1 VRALG
6 SSLVPALVAPLVI
19 MLAAA
24 GSQERIVNKGDA
36 DRIFGLT
43 RPQWEAEA
51 KQMVHP
57 GGWKVRLNPVATGT
71 GLMAFDPKT
80 GTGLSVQPFFRD
92 RQGPPEMLIVGSYFP
107 AGTFREFSE
116 QLKRDMEAAARSDLG
131 PAYSVTIS
139 FSRMASPA
147 PGLDVVEVI
156 ITRAP

>member
-1 VRALG
+1 
-6 SSLVPALVAPLVI
+6 
-19 MLAAA
+19 
-24 GSQERIVNKGDA
+24 
-36 DRIFGLT
+36 
-43 RPQWEAEA
+43 
-51 KQMVHP
+51 
-57 GGWKVRLNPVATGT
+57 
-71 GLMAFDPKT
+71 
-80 GTGLSVQPFFRD
+80 
-92 RQGPPEMLIVGSYFP
+92 MLIVGSYFP

>member
-1 VRALG
+1 MRTLG
-6 SSLVPALVAPLVI
+6 SSLVTALVAPLVI
-19 MLAAA
+19 MLTAA
-24 GSQERIVNKGDA
+24 GSQERIVSKQDA
-36 DRIFGLT
+36 DRIFGLS

-57 GGWKVRLNPVATGT
+57 EGWKVRLSPVSTGT
-71 GLMAFDPKT
+71 GVMAYDPRT

-92 RQGPPEMLIVGSYFP
+92 RQGRPDMIIVGSYFP

-131 PAYSVTIS
+131 PAYAVTIS